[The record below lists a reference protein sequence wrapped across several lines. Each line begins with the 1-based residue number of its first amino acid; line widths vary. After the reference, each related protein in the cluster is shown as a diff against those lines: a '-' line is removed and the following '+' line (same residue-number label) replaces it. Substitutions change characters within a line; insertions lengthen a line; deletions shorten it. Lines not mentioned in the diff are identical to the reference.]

1 MNKTANV
8 SIRVKPEIK
17 NNAEDVF
24 NKLGITPTDAITM
37 FYRQVDIR
45 QGIPFPVEIPNG
57 ETMKTINDAWAG
69 INTQKVN
76 SAEELRAEIESG

>member
-1 MNKTANV
+1 MNKSANV

-24 NKLGITPTDAITM
+24 NKLGITPTDAITL

-45 QGIPFPVEIPNG
+45 QGIPFPVEIPNA

-76 SAEELRAEIESG
+76 SVEELRAEIESD